1 MMTEQEIQDK
11 IVKVK
16 FDLSELK
23 TNGGS
28 DRAVTALNDYIEY
41 LEDELKMVRDADR
54 TRAGASK

>member
-54 TRAGASK
+54 TRTGAGK

>member
-1 MMTEQEIQDK
+1 MTEQEIQDK

-41 LEDELKMVRDADR
+41 LEDELKMVRDANR

>member
-1 MMTEQEIQDK
+1 MTEQEIQDK

>member
-11 IVKVK
+11 IAKVK

-23 TNGGS
+23 KNGGG
-28 DRAVTALNDYIEY
+28 DRAVTALNDYVSY

-54 TRAGASK
+54 TRAGAGK

>member
-1 MMTEQEIQDK
+1 MTEQEIQDK

-54 TRAGASK
+54 TRTGAGK

>member
-41 LEDELKMVRDADR
+41 LEDELKMVRDANR